1 MTAPAGGPARQGNRK
16 SRHTAYVA
24 RRNMLI
30 AQGRWNPET
39 DAGPVREH
47 VRKVKKATGMTVA
60 QYAAAAGVT
69 ASTVESVLYET
80 AKKRV
85 KTPLAA
91 RLMRVT
97 AATKVPAARLTAVC
111 GPMRRLQA
119 LAAAG
124 WPPALLAEL
133 LGLHRSQVRDIRDGR
148 QQQILPANAEKI
160 TRLYDQ
166 LWNTRPPAGTRWER
180 TAVTRTIRHAAQKGW
195 VPAAAWDDDQI
206 DDPAGRPAQGWQRPP
221 ETARYRK
228 AAETAAEARELLGF
242 GLTRVQAAERLQVS
256 VDALEKALA
265 RHPAPPAE
273 QARDAA

>member
-1 MTAPAGGPARQGNRK
+1 MTATATGAARQGNRK

-39 DAGPVREH
+39 GIGPVRDH
-47 VRKVKKATGMTVA
+47 VRTVKKATGMTIR

-69 ASTVESVLYET
+69 ASTVESVMYET
-80 AKKRV
+80 TKKRV

-91 RLMRVT
+91 RLMSVT
-97 AATKVPAARLTAVC
+97 AATRVPPDRLTGVC

-119 LAAAG
+119 LSAGG
-124 WPPALLAEL
+124 WPPAVLAGL

-148 QQQILPANAEKI
+148 QQQILQVNAEKI
-160 TRLYDQ
+160 SRLYDQ

-180 TAVTRTIRHAAQKGW
+180 TAVTRTVRHAAQKGW
-195 VPAAAWDDDQI
+195 VPAAAWDDDQV
-206 DDPAGRPAQGWQRPP
+206 DDRAGQPAQGWRRPP
-221 ETARYRK
+221 GNLRYRN

-242 GLTRVQAAERLQVS
+242 GLTRQQAAERLRVS

-273 QARDAA
+273 QEREAA